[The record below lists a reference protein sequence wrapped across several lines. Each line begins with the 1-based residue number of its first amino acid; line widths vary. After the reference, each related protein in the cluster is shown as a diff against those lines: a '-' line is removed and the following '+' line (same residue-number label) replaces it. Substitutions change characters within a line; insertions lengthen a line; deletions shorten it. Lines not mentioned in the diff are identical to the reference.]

1 VSDDAVLSRR
11 PPASNEQ
18 EPCDP
23 ERLKVLE
30 EAVREAL
37 RAYLAYTDPHNRVS
51 RDEALGQLIEILDR
65 REVAE
70 AAEVDVSE
78 AAVESERV
86 RSPRRAAH

>member
-1 VSDDAVLSRR
+1 MKANTRQHEAPQTS
-11 PPASNEQ
+11 

-30 EAVREAL
+30 ETVREAL
-37 RAYLAYTDPHNRVS
+37 QAYLTYTDPHNRVS

-70 AAEVDVSE
+70 AADVDLPEE
-78 AAVESERV
+78 ATPGEAV
-86 RSPRRAAH
+86 H

>member
-1 VSDDAVLSRR
+1 MKKADVRVIRE
-11 PPASNEQ
+11 EQ
-18 EPCDP
+18 KEPCDP

-37 RAYLAYTDPHNRVS
+37 QAYLTSTDPHNRVS

-70 AAEVDVSE
+70 AAEVDLSE
-78 AAVESERV
+78 AAFESERT
-86 RSPRRAAH
+86 RSQRRSSH